1 MIRVLIADDH
11 HIVRAGIQAVLDDA
25 EDVTLVGIAENGTQA
40 ISLALELAPDVILM
54 DLSMTPTNG
63 IEAARQILSVN
74 PEIAVVALT
83 ANREHH
89 RVLASLDAGMMGY
102 LVKDAPPDD
111 ILRAVRDAS
120 VGSTYLDSVAARAL
134 VRSRTSSV
142 ELTSRESE
150 ILELVGLGLT
160 NRQISTRLG
169 IADRTVKN
177 HLTKVFATIGVS
189 DRASAGK
196 WMRERNSKIGEN
208 YP

>member
-1 MIRVLIADDH
+1 MIEVLIADDH
-11 HIVRAGIQAVLDDA
+11 HIVRSGLQALLDDA
-25 EDVTLVGIAENGTQA
+25 EDVTLVGIAENGDQA
-40 ISLALELAPDVILM
+40 IRLALDLVPDVILM
-54 DLSMTPTNG
+54 DLSMKPTNG
-63 IEAARQILSVN
+63 IEAAKQILSVN
-74 PEIAVVALT
+74 PDIAIVALT
-83 ANREHH
+83 ANRDHH
-89 RVLASLDAGMMGY
+89 GVLASLDAGMMGY

-120 VGSTYLDSVAARAL
+120 EGSIHLDSVAARAL

-142 ELTSRESE
+142 ALTVRESE

-189 DRASAGK
+189 DRAGAGN
-196 WMRERNSKIGEN
+196 WMRQRHSNTEEN